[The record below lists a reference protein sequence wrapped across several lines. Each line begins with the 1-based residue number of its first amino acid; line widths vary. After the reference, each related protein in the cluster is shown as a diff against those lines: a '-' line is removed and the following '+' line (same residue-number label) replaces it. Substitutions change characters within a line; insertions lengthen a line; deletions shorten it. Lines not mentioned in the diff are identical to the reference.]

1 MLFSDPLRKINSLN
15 KLKTSYEYEPSD
27 SDLMYGP
34 SNGDRRINDDLS
46 NTLNDMKED
55 RYSDRYNSD
64 RNQIRYGYP
73 TTTTS
78 SSIEN
83 R

>member
-1 MLFSDPLRKINSLN
+1 MN

-34 SNGDRRINDDLS
+34 SNEDRLINDDLS
-46 NTLNDMKED
+46 NTLNDMNED
-55 RYSDRYNSD
+55 QK
-64 RNQIRYGYP
+64 QIRYGYQA
-73 TTTTS
+73 TTAS
-78 SSIEN
+78 SPIEN